1 MRYTKEQLLEGV
13 DLENLKKT
21 LPEALKTN
29 EALRNVSA
37 AKMSRERK
45 P

>member
-13 DLENLKKT
+13 DLKNLKKT

-29 EALRNVSA
+29 EVLRNVASLDG
-37 AKMSRERK
+37 
-45 P
+45 